1 MIFKWILN
9 KFQMKIKWIIKELF
23 IFLPMV
29 MGTEDAAGGEEA
41 TFQMSPL
48 KAI

>member
-1 MIFKWILN
+1 MNLKLIL
-9 KFQMKIKWIIKELF
+9 KELY